1 MKRGIILRF
10 DPPCTR
16 KRDWFAMQTGFNPAI
31 DPIGYGSTPDE
42 ALHHL
47 KTKLEERDNAR
58 N

>member
-10 DPPCTR
+10 DPRSAC
-16 KRDWFAMQTGFNPAI
+16 KGDWFAMQTGFDPAM

-47 KTKLEERDNAR
+47 KTKLEERDNAQK
-58 N
+58 